1 MLKVFLSFPLFV
13 LVMMISALAMFVPGI
28 YAAAIGEITEMRAFG
43 YNALLLGTLAGIL
56 GLAMMNRQP
65 RITARSHLM
74 TLLLIY
80 LLMPA
85 FLALPVLDAVPFLGN
100 FQAYFEMSTALT
112 TTGTFFGGGYHIGLA
127 HSVVLWQAIVA
138 WLGGLLTLVAA
149 LAILEPLSL
158 GGFEIRTLVL
168 GARSGS
174 RMGQSSTEASE
185 RLVRV
190 LLAVSP
196 PYFLATFILAMLLT
210 FAGSPA
216 YYAAVHAMSVL
227 STSGFYVEGSGSTS
241 MNFAGEVFIAF
252 FLLIALSHQG
262 LYFFRKPGSVLSL
275 KDDPEIRSA
284 FLLIGLATAGLFLH
298 HWLASFDVDEGT
310 NFQAA
315 LKAAWG
321 AFFTSL
327 SFLTTTGLES
337 VFWEQARNWS
347 GLDSPGIILLALAA
361 TGGGVATTAGGVKLM
376 RIFALYKHGMRELQ
390 KVAHPSSVGG
400 AGTAARRFRREG
412 AYIAWMFLMLFILAL
427 GMFTVALT
435 LGGLEFETA
444 LALGVASIANIGP
457 AAHALTANSLSFVD
471 YNGYVEFVLCLAMI
485 FGRMEVLALIALMNP
500 EYWRR

>member
-28 YAAAIGEITEMRAFG
+28 YAASIGEITEMRAFG

-275 KDDPEIRSA
+275 KDDPEI
-284 FLLIGLATAGLFLH
+284 
-298 HWLASFDVDEGT
+298 
-310 NFQAA
+310 
-315 LKAAWG
+315 
-321 AFFTSL
+321 
-327 SFLTTTGLES
+327 
-337 VFWEQARNWS
+337 
-347 GLDSPGIILLALAA
+347 
-361 TGGGVATTAGGVKLM
+361 
-376 RIFALYKHGMRELQ
+376 
-390 KVAHPSSVGG
+390 
-400 AGTAARRFRREG
+400 
-412 AYIAWMFLMLFILAL
+412 
-427 GMFTVALT
+427 
-435 LGGLEFETA
+435 
-444 LALGVASIANIGP
+444 
-457 AAHALTANSLSFVD
+457 
-471 YNGYVEFVLCLAMI
+471 
-485 FGRMEVLALIALMNP
+485 
-500 EYWRR
+500 